1 MATSL
6 QRSLFFQQAD
16 RKSIHQLLFKTSL
29 QRPLFSV
36 PKVAAVE
43 RFNCITFRINQGC
56 LPINRNKIHWRMVQI
71 KHFTELQKKPHFQL
85 SRRANWPWR
94 DKTPHLFQLLIAS
107 IKPFTFQSFR
117 QNYFSLSRRFL
128 RRQTASEVVT
138 SRRMQTIESYIC
150 LQENTW
156 YF

>member
-6 QRSLFFQQAD
+6 QRPLFFQQAD

-29 QRPLFSV
+29 QRPLSSV

-43 RFNCITFRINQGC
+43 RFNCITFRKNQGC
-56 LPINRNKIHWRMVQI
+56 LPINRNKIHQQMVQI
-71 KHFTELQKKPHFQL
+71 KHFAALQKKPNFQL
-85 SRRANWPWR
+85 SKRANWPWR
-94 DKTPHLFQLLIAS
+94 DKTPHVFWLLIVS

-128 RRQTASEVVT
+128 QRQTASEVVT
-138 SRRMQTIESYIC
+138 SRPMQTIESYIC